1 MTAKHDSVNS
11 PDALRELLVIDRLD
25 VELSRLEPNRVTA
38 MYQVTAGG
46 KTGTKEFT
54 YRYTEDVFDPDDPG
68 DRNLATMMAAQPALN
83 YGLFCREIVV
93 HGPLD
98 KHDRRFLR
106 TYAAHTAREI
116 YVHKFMTAN
125 PFLTGSAVDMPL
137 VRQNSY
143 LQAEL
148 VFPDGDAATGPSWQT
163 AQDKVAVLSSGGK
176 DSLLTYGLLDE
187 IGCEVHPLFV
197 NESGRHW
204 FTALNAWRHFRD
216 GVPHSSKVW
225 TDADRLFAWMLS
237 HLPFIRNDHS
247 RVRADIYPVRLWTVA
262 IFIFGVLPLVR
273 RRGIG
278 RVTIGNEYDSSSRQ
292 THSGITHYAAV
303 YDQSRWFDEALTRY
317 YQRKNWNITQFS
329 ILRPLSELLIE
340 KVLVERYPMLQKL
353 QISCH
358 AAHVEEDSVHP
369 CGKCEKCRRV
379 VGMLMA
385 LDADPTRCGYSPQQV
400 RDCLGALAL
409 RGVHQE
415 RGVFQHVL
423 QLLTERQL
431 VTAKEHARPH
441 PEVLALR
448 FDKQHSPHETVPADL
463 RRPLYRILLEH
474 ADGAVERRGRL
485 WIKTDPL
492 SDEVLGTPHA
502 YDRPRPGDGGSG
514 ARHVRLGPLSWPQ
527 AERRFAQIDI
537 ALLPVGAIEQ
547 HGPHLPLDTDAWD
560 AERVCDDVAEGCS
573 RPRPIVLPLIP
584 YGVSYHHDDFAG
596 TMSISPGTLSQMVHE
611 IGIAAARNGVRKL
624 LIINGHGGNAP
635 ALHFAAQMINRDTG
649 IFTAVDTGESSDTD
663 IDDLTETPND
673 VHAGEVETSTT
684 LALRPELVQMS
695 LAKPMI
701 PRFSSHYLDF
711 TSKRG
716 VGWYAHT
723 KKISANGVL
732 GDPTKASAEKGRQ
745 MWQIMIDNLVE
756 FVEDLRGLSLDEIH
770 QRRY

>member
-1 MTAKHDSVNS
+1 MNDDTVSS
-11 PDALRELLVIDRLD
+11 SDALQELLVIDRLD
-25 VELSRLEPNRVTA
+25 VELTRFERDRITA
-38 MYQVTAGG
+38 TYRVTAGG
-46 KTGTKEFT
+46 KTHATEFA
-54 YRYTEDVFDPDDPG
+54 YRYREAVFDPDNLA
-68 DRNLATMMAAQPALN
+68 DRNLATLLVAQPALN
-83 YGLFCREIVV
+83 YGLFCREIAV

-98 KHDRRFLR
+98 NHDRRFLS

-116 YVHKFMTAN
+116 YVNKFMTDN
-125 PFLTGSAVDMPL
+125 PFLTESAASLPV
-137 VRQNSY
+137 VRRNSY

-148 VFPDGDAATGPSWQT
+148 IFPDVVAAFASPWETSP
-163 AQDKVAVLSSGGK
+163 DKIAVLSSGGK

-187 IGCEVHPLFV
+187 IGAEVHPLFV

-204 FTALNAWRHFRD
+204 FTALNAWRHFKD
-216 GVPHSSKVW
+216 GVPHVGRVW
-225 TDADRLFAWMLS
+225 TNSDRLFVWMLS
-237 HLPFIRNDHS
+237 HLPFIRKDHA

-278 RVTIGNEYDSSSRQ
+278 RIAIGNEFDSTSRQ
-292 THSGITHYAAV
+292 NTSGITHYAGV
-303 YDQSRWFDEALTRY
+303 YDQSRWFDDALTRY
-317 YQRKNWNITQFS
+317 YRRKNWNTTQFS
-329 ILRPLSELLIE
+329 VLRPLSELLIE
-340 KVLVERYPMLQKL
+340 KVLTERYPLLQKL
-353 QISCH
+353 QVSCH
-358 AAHVEEDSVHP
+358 AAHVEDDRALP

-379 VGMLMA
+379 IAMLTA
-385 LDADPTRCGYSPQQV
+385 LGADATRCGYSQLQI
-400 RDCLGALAL
+400 RACLDALTVQ
-409 RGVHQE
+409 GVHQE
-415 RGVFQHVL
+415 RSAYQHVL
-423 QLLTERQL
+423 HLLANNGFIESTGRG
-431 VTAKEHARPH
+431 RPH
-441 PEVLALR
+441 PEVLSLR
-448 FDKQHSPHETVPADL
+448 FDKERSPHGTVPADI
-463 RRPLYRILLEH
+463 RKPLYRILLEH

-492 SDEVLGTPHA
+492 SQEALGTPHA
-502 YDRPRPGDGGSG
+502 FDRPRPDDTWPGS
-514 ARHVRLGPLSWPQ
+514 RHVRLGPLTWPQ
-527 AERRFAQIDI
+527 AERRFAEVDV

-560 AERVCDDVAEGCS
+560 AERLCDDVAKACS

-596 TMSISPGTLSQMVHE
+596 TISVSPDTLSKMVHE
-611 IGIAAARNGVRKL
+611 IGIAAARNGVHKL
-624 LIINGHGGNAP
+624 LIINGHGGNAA

-663 IDDLTETPND
+663 IDELTETPND

-695 LAKPMI
+695 LAKSMV

-723 KKISANGVL
+723 KKISETGVL
-732 GDPTKASAEKGRQ
+732 GDPTKASADKGRQ

-756 FVEDLRGLSLDEIH
+756 FVEDLRELSLDEIH

>member
-1 MTAKHDSVNS
+1 MKKTRVDN

-25 VELSRLEPNRVTA
+25 VDPVRLEPDRLTA
-38 MYQVTAGG
+38 TYRVTAGG
-46 KTGTKEFT
+46 ETHANEFV
-54 YRYTEDVFDPDDPG
+54 YRYSEAVFDPDDPS

-83 YGLFCREIVV
+83 YGLFCREIAI

-98 KHDRRFLR
+98 NHDRRFL
-106 TYAAHTAREI
+106 TNYAAHTAREI
-116 YVHKFMTAN
+116 YVNKFLSHN
-125 PFLTGSAVDMPL
+125 PFLTGSAAKLPV
-137 VRQNSY
+137 VRRNSY
-143 LQAEL
+143 LQAEIL
-148 VFPDGDAATGPSWQT
+148 FPDVATEATSSWET
-163 AQDKVAVLSSGGK
+163 SQDKIAVLSSGGK

-187 IGCEVHPLFV
+187 IGREVHPLFV

-204 FTALNAWRHFRD
+204 FTALNAWRYFKDR
-216 GVPHSSKVW
+216 VPNAGKVW
-225 TDADRLFAWMLS
+225 TNSDRLFVWMLS
-237 HLPFIRNDHS
+237 HLPFVRKDHA
-247 RVRADIYPVRLWTVA
+247 RVRADIYPIRLWTVA
-262 IFIFGVLPLVR
+262 VFIFGVLPLVR

-292 THSGITHYAAV
+292 NTGGITHYAAI

-317 YQRKNWNITQFS
+317 YQRKNWNIVQFS
-329 ILRPLSELLIE
+329 VLRPLSELLIE
-340 KVLVERYPMLQKL
+340 KVLVERYSGLQKL
-353 QISCH
+353 QMSCH
-358 AAHVEEDSVHP
+358 AAHVEKDIARP

-379 VGMLMA
+379 VAMLTA
-385 LDADPTRCGYSPQQV
+385 LGADARNCGYEQSQIQA
-400 RDCLGALAL
+400 CLSALTEK
-409 RGVHQE
+409 GTHQE
-415 RGVFQHVL
+415 RFAAQHVL
-423 QLLTERQL
+423 HLLADNGHIDSTSLGRS
-431 VTAKEHARPH
+431 H

-448 FDKQHSPHETVPADL
+448 FDKERSPHETIPADL
-463 RRPLYRILLEH
+463 REPLYRVLLEN

-485 WIKTDPL
+485 WMKTDPL
-492 SDEVLGTPHA
+492 SQEALGTP
-502 YDRPRPGDGGSG
+502 YVFDRPRPGSTRAAD
-514 ARHVRLGPLSWPQ
+514 RHVRLGPLTWPE
-527 AERRFAQIDI
+527 AERRFAEIDV

-560 AERVCDDVAEGCS
+560 AERLCDDVAEACS
-573 RPRPIVLPLIP
+573 RPKPIVLPLIP

-596 TMSISPGTLSQMVHE
+596 TISISPDILSRMVHE
-611 IGIAAARNGVRKL
+611 IGVAAARNGIRKL
-624 LIINGHGGNAP
+624 LIINGHGGNGP

-663 IDDLTETPND
+663 IDELTETPND

-723 KKISANGVL
+723 KKISDTGVL
-732 GDPTKASAEKGRQ
+732 GDPTKASADKGRK
-745 MWQIMIDNLVE
+745 MWQISIDNLVE

>member
-1 MTAKHDSVNS
+1 MNNDSVS
-11 PDALRELLVIDRLD
+11 SSDALQELLVIDRLD
-25 VELSRLEPNRVTA
+25 VELTRFEPDRITA
-38 MYQVTAGG
+38 TYRVTAGG
-46 KTGTKEFT
+46 KTHATGFT
-54 YRYTEDVFDPDDPG
+54 YRYREDVFDPDDLA
-68 DRNLATMMAAQPALN
+68 DRNLATLLVSQPALN
-83 YGLFCREIVV
+83 YGLFCREIAV

-98 KHDRRFLR
+98 NHDRRFLT

-116 YVHKFMTAN
+116 YVNKFMTDN
-125 PFLTGSAVDMPL
+125 PFLTESAANLPV
-137 VRQNSY
+137 VRRNSY
-143 LQAEL
+143 LQAQL
-148 VFPDGDAATGPSWQT
+148 LFPDIAAKVATSWET
-163 AQDKVAVLSSGGK
+163 SPDKIAVLSSGGK

-187 IGCEVHPLFV
+187 IGSEVHPLFV

-204 FTALNAWRHFRD
+204 FTALNAWRHFKD
-216 GVPHSSKVW
+216 GVPHVGRVW
-225 TDADRLFAWMLS
+225 TDSDRLFVWMLS
-237 HLPFIRNDHS
+237 HLPFIRKNHA
-247 RVRADIYPVRLWTVA
+247 RVRADIYPIRLWTVA

-278 RVTIGNEYDSSSRQ
+278 RITIGNEYDSSTRQ
-292 THSGITHYAAV
+292 STSGITHYAGV

-317 YQRKNWNITQFS
+317 YRRKNWNTTQFS
-329 ILRPLSELLIE
+329 VLRPLSELLIE
-340 KVLVERYPMLQKL
+340 KVLTERYPVLQEL

-358 AAHVEEDSVHP
+358 AAHVEDDRALP

-379 VGMLMA
+379 IAMLTA
-385 LDADPTRCGYSPQQV
+385 LGADATRCGYSQPQI
-400 RDCLGALAL
+400 RACLDALTVH
-409 RGVHQE
+409 GVHQE
-415 RGVFQHVL
+415 RSVYQHVL
-423 QLLTERQL
+423 HLLSDKGFIESTGRG
-431 VTAKEHARPH
+431 RPH
-441 PEVLALR
+441 PEVLSLR
-448 FDKQHSPHETVPADL
+448 FDKERSPHGTVPADI
-463 RRPLYRILLEH
+463 RKPLYRILLEH

-492 SDEVLGTPHA
+492 SQEALGTPHA
-502 YDRPRPGDGGSG
+502 FDRPRSGNDWPG
-514 ARHVRLGPLSWPQ
+514 ARHVRLGPLTWPQ
-527 AERRFAQIDI
+527 AERRFAEVDV

-560 AERVCDDVAEGCS
+560 AERLCDDVAEACS

-596 TMSISPGTLSQMVHE
+596 TISVSPDTLSQMVHE
-611 IGIAAARNGVRKL
+611 IGIAAARNGIHKL
-624 LIINGHGGNAP
+624 LIINGHGGNAA

-663 IDDLTETPND
+663 IDELTETPND

-695 LAKPMI
+695 LAKSMV

-723 KKISANGVL
+723 KKISETGVL
-732 GDPTKASAEKGRQ
+732 GDPTKASADKGRQ

-756 FVEDLRGLSLDEIH
+756 FVEDLRELSLDEIH

>member
-1 MTAKHDSVNS
+1 MKNDSVNS
-11 PDALRELLVIDRLD
+11 SGALHELLVIDRLE
-25 VELSRLEPNRVTA
+25 VELSRLETDRVTA
-38 MYQVTAGG
+38 TYRVTAGG
-46 KTGTKEFT
+46 RTDAKEFT
-54 YRYTEDVFDPDDPG
+54 YRYAEAVFDPDDPG
-68 DRNLATMMAAQPALN
+68 DRNLATMMVVQPALH

-93 HGPLD
+93 RGLLD
-98 KHDRRFLR
+98 NHDRRFLS

-125 PFLTGSAVDMPL
+125 PFLTGPAVDLPL

-148 VFPDGDAATGPSWQT
+148 VFPDGDAAITASWET
-163 AQDKVAVLSSGGK
+163 SPDKVAVLSSGGK

-204 FTALNAWRHFRD
+204 FTALNAWRHFKEAI
-216 GVPHSSKVW
+216 PHSSKVW

-237 HLPFIRNDHS
+237 HLPFIRDDYS

-262 IFIFGVLPLVR
+262 VFIFGVLPLVR

-278 RVTIGNEYDSSSRQ
+278 RVTIGNEFDSSSRQ
-292 THSGITHYAAV
+292 NHSGITHYAAV

-340 KVLVERYPMLQKL
+340 KVLTERYPHLQKL
-353 QISCH
+353 QMSCH
-358 AAHVEEDSVHP
+358 AAHVEDDRVHP

-379 VGMLMA
+379 VGMLVA
-385 LDADPTRCGYSPQQV
+385 LGADPTQCGYSQQQI
-400 RDCLGALAL
+400 RGCLDALAT

-415 RGVFQHVL
+415 RGAYQHVL
-423 QLLTERQL
+423 HLLSERRL
-431 VTAKEHARPH
+431 IEAKDQARPH

-448 FDKQHSPHETVPADL
+448 FDKQHSPHETVPADM
-463 RRPLYRILLEH
+463 REPLYRILLAH

-485 WIKTDPL
+485 WTRTNPL
-492 SDEVLGTPHA
+492 SDEVLGMPHA
-502 YDRPRPGDGGSG
+502 FDRSRPDDSG
-514 ARHVRLGPLSWPQ
+514 ADAEHVRLGPLTWPQ
-527 AERRFAQIDI
+527 AERRFEEIDI

-560 AERVCDDVAEGCS
+560 AERICDDVAKACS
-573 RPRPIVLPLIP
+573 RPQPIVLPLIP

-596 TMSISPGTLSQMVHE
+596 TISISPDTLSRMVHE
-611 IGIAAARNGVRKL
+611 IGIAAARNGIRKL
-624 LIINGHGGNAP
+624 LIINGHGGNSA
-635 ALHFAAQMINRDTG
+635 ALHFAAQTINRDTG

-663 IDDLTETPND
+663 IDELTDTPND

-684 LALRPELVQMS
+684 LALRPQLVQMS
-695 LAKPMI
+695 LAKAMV

-723 KKISANGVL
+723 KKISETGVL
-732 GDPTKASAEKGRQ
+732 GDPTRASAEKGRK
-745 MWQIMIDNLVE
+745 MWQIMVDNLVE
-756 FVEDLRGLSLDEIH
+756 FVEDLRGLTLDEIH

>member
-1 MTAKHDSVNS
+1 MKNQSVS
-11 PDALRELLVIDRLD
+11 SSAALRELLVIDRLE
-25 VELSRLEPNRVTA
+25 VELSRLERNRATA
-38 MYQVTAGG
+38 TYRVTAGG
-46 KTGTKEFT
+46 KTDSREFT
-54 YRYTEDVFDPDDPG
+54 FRYAEDVFDPHDPG

-83 YGLFCREIVV
+83 YGLFCREIAVR
-93 HGPLD
+93 GLLD
-98 KHDRRFLR
+98 RHDRRFLR

-116 YVHKFMTAN
+116 YVHKFLTPN
-125 PFLTGSAVDMPL
+125 PFLTGSAADLQL

-148 VFPDGDAATGPSWQT
+148 VFPDGDNATVSSWQT
-163 AQDKVAVLSSGGK
+163 SPDRVAVLSSGGK

-204 FTALNAWRHFRD
+204 FTALNAWRHFKEA
-216 GVPHSSKVW
+216 VPHSSKVW

-237 HLPFIRNDHS
+237 HLPFIREDHS

-262 IFIFGVLPLVR
+262 VFIFGVLPLVK

-292 THSGITHYAAV
+292 SHSGITHYAAV
-303 YDQSRWFDEALTRY
+303 YDQSHWFDEALTRY
-317 YQRKNWNITQFS
+317 YQRKNWSITQFS

-340 KVLVERYPMLQKL
+340 KVLTERYPMLQRL
-353 QISCH
+353 QMSCH
-358 AAHVEEDSVHP
+358 AAHVEEDRARP

-385 LDADPTRCGYSPQQV
+385 LGADPTRCGYSAQQV
-400 RDCLGALAL
+400 EDCLGRLAVQ
-409 RGVHQE
+409 GVHQE
-415 RGVFQHVL
+415 RGAYQHVL
-423 QLLTERQL
+423 HLLTERGL
-431 VTAKEHARPH
+431 VEAKAHAHPH

-463 RRPLYRILLEH
+463 RQELYRILLEH
-474 ADGAVERRGRL
+474 ADGAVERRGRQ
-485 WIKTDPL
+485 WTRTDPL
-492 SDEVLGTPHA
+492 SDEVLGMPHA
-502 YDRPRPGDGGSG
+502 FDRPSHGDGVAD
-514 ARHVRLGPLSWPQ
+514 ARHVRLGLLTWPE
-527 AERRFAQIDI
+527 AERRFKETDI

-560 AERVCDDVAEGCS
+560 AERICDDVAGACS
-573 RPRPIVLPLIP
+573 RPKPIVLPLIA

-596 TMSISPGTLSQMVHE
+596 TISISPDTLSRMVHE
-611 IGIAAARNGVRKL
+611 IGIAAARNGIRKL
-624 LIINGHGGNAP
+624 LIINGHGGNAA
-635 ALHFAAQMINRDTG
+635 ALHFAAQTINRDTG

-663 IDDLTETPND
+663 IDELTDTPND

-716 VGWYAHT
+716 VGWSAHT
-723 KKISANGVL
+723 KKISENGVL
-732 GDPTKASAEKGRQ
+732 GDPTKASTEKGQ
-745 MWQIMIDNLVE
+745 KMWQIMVDNLVE
-756 FVEDLRGLSLDEIH
+756 FVEDLRGLTLDEIH